1 MLLLLPLLFKGI
13 LCHGPGTGATRG
25 LAPHHPATEEPPS
38 FRLLQISSF
47 ANQTWQHMEGSAW
60 LGELQT
66 HRLDPASGI
75 IQFLWPWSGGNFSK
89 EELKNILTLLQLYIH
104 SFPLEVQA
112 FSSQFQ
118 LEYPFEFQASAGC
131 AMHSGKAPES
141 FINTAYQGS
150 DFLSFQ
156 GNFWKPSPG
165 AGILAQSIC
174 KMLNRFRIIKEVV
187 QSLLSDTCPRFLS
200 GLLQGGKSDLERQV
214 KPQAWVTKGSS
225 PGPGRLLLVC
235 HVSGFHPKPVW
246 VIWMQGQQEQRG
258 TRLGEVLPNADG
270 TWYLRVTLDVAA
282 GQAAGLYCRVKHSS
296 LGGRDIIIH
305 WDGYPISLILIC
317 LAIAVTLVTV
327 VVVGSWIKQHSSN
340 QNVSPP
346 HVPSPTPPMEG
357 NTQEPRGSG
366 NHLCLAQRSWI
377 KNKLLKKW
385 KMILNQL

>member
-13 LCHGPGTGATRG
+13 LCHGPATRV
-25 LAPHHPATEEPPS
+25 LSPHHPATEEPPS
-38 FRLLQISSF
+38 FRLLQSSSF
-47 ANQTWQHMEGSAW
+47 ANQTWQHTEGSFW

-66 HRLDPASGI
+66 HHWDPVSGT
-75 IQFLWPWSGGNFSK
+75 IQFLWPWAGGNFSK
-89 EELKNILTLLQLYIH
+89 EELKNIQALLQLYIH
-104 SFPLEVQA
+104 SFPQEVQA

-118 LEYPFEFQASAGC
+118 FEYPFEVQVSGGC
-131 AMHSGKAPES
+131 GMYSGKAPES
-141 FINTAYQGS
+141 FINAAYQGS

-156 GNFWKPSPG
+156 GNSWKPSPG
-165 AGILAQSIC
+165 AGSQAQNVC
-174 KMLNRFRIIKEVV
+174 KMLNHYRVIKEVV
-187 QSLLSDTCPRFLS
+187 QGLLSDTCPRFLS

-246 VIWMQGQQEQRG
+246 VMWMRGQQEQRA
-258 TRLGEVLPNADG
+258 TQLGEVLPNADG
-270 TWYLRVTLDVAA
+270 TWYLQVTLDVAA
-282 GQAAGLYCRVKHSS
+282 GQASGLYCRVKHSS
-296 LGGRDIIIH
+296 LGGHDIIIH

-317 LAIAVTLVTV
+317 LAVAVTLVTV
-327 VVVGSWIKQHSSN
+327 LVVGSWIKQHSSN
-340 QNVSPP
+340 QSLCSPRA
-346 HVPSPTPPMEG
+346 PSPAAPTDG

-385 KMILNQL
+385 KKSWNQL

>member
-13 LCHGPGTGATRG
+13 LCHGPGTGATRV
-25 LAPHHPATEEPPS
+25 LAPHHPATEEPPT
-38 FRLLQISSF
+38 FRLLEIYSF
-47 ANQTWQHMEGSAW
+47 ANQTWQQTESSGW

-66 HRLDPASGI
+66 HRWDPVSGT
-75 IQFLWPWSGGNFSK
+75 IQFLWPWAGGNFSK
-89 EELKNILTLLQLYIH
+89 EELKNIQALLQLYIH

-118 LEYPFEFQASAGC
+118 LEYPFEIQVSGGC
-131 AMHSGKAPES
+131 GMHSGKDPET
-141 FINTAYQGS
+141 FLNAAYQGS

-156 GNFWKPSPG
+156 DSSWKPSPG
-165 AGILAQSIC
+165 AGSQAQNVC
-174 KMLNRFRIIKEVV
+174 KMLNHYRVIKEVV
-187 QSLLSDTCPRFLS
+187 QGLLSNTLPRFLS

-246 VIWMQGQQEQRG
+246 VMWMRGQQEQRG
-258 TRLGEVLPNADG
+258 TQLGEVLPNADG
-270 TWYLRVTLDVAA
+270 TWYLQVTLDVVA
-282 GQAAGLYCRVKHSS
+282 GQASGLYCRVKHSS

-317 LAIAVTLVTV
+317 LAVAVTLVTV
-327 VVVGSWIKQHSSN
+327 LVVGSWIKQHSSN
-340 QNVSPP
+340 QSLCSP
-346 HVPSPTPPMEG
+346 HAPSPAAPTDG

-385 KMILNQL
+385 KKSLYQL

>member
-13 LCHGPGTGATRG
+13 LCHGPGTGEYGSGRKRYGTMYKLSTRG

-118 LEYPFEFQASAGC
+118 LE
-131 AMHSGKAPES
+131 
-141 FINTAYQGS
+141 
-150 DFLSFQ
+150 L
-156 GNFWKPSPG
+156 
-165 AGILAQSIC
+165 
-174 KMLNRFRIIKEVV
+174 
-187 QSLLSDTCPRFLS
+187 
-200 GLLQGGKSDLERQV
+200 